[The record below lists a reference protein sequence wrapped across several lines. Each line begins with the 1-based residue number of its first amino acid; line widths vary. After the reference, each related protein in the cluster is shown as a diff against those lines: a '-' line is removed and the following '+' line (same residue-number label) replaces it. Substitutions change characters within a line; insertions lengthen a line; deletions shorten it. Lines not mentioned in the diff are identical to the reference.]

1 MEKNI
6 FSKNSTFIIFITLM
20 FSFLNLSNQYLK
32 FNIPNNREKCFTEEI
47 YTNST
52 LLIRYDL
59 KGVESIKADNQEKV
73 LKNIKL
79 FLKNPKGKIIKELD
93 LLNRKGKFAIYIDME
108 GVYQICS
115 RYYKTWSV
123 TELPKDVVL
132 GIKIRTDYEYQSI
145 ESSLEKKDLDQF
157 WEEIRI
163 LKGKVLPSI
172 SSSKVEL
179 DEEDKMAKTI
189 ISTSKLYLKLS
200 IIQLILI
207 IIIAFYQIFNIK
219 NFLMKKQII

>member
-20 FSFLNLSNQYLK
+20 FSFLNLSNQSLK

-79 FLKNPKGKIIKELD
+79 CLKNPKGKIIKELD

>member
-6 FSKNSTFIIFITLM
+6 FLNNYSFILFITLI
-20 FSFLNLSNQYLK
+20 FSFFNLSNQSLK

-47 YTNST
+47 YSNGT

-59 KGVESIKADNQEKV
+59 KGVESIKTENQERAM
-73 LKNIKL
+73 KNIKL
-79 FLKNPKGKIIKELD
+79 FVKNPKGKIIKELN
-93 LLNRKGKFAIYIDME
+93 LFERKGKFALYIDME

-115 RYYKTWSV
+115 RYYKTWSI

-132 GIKIRTDYEYQSI
+132 GIKIRTDYEYQSL
-145 ESSLEKKDLDQF
+145 ETSLEKKDLDKF
-157 WEEIRI
+157 WEELRI
-163 LKGKVLPSI
+163 LKGKVFPSI
-172 SSSKVEL
+172 SSSQVEL

-207 IIIAFYQIFNIK
+207 IIIAVYQIFNIK
-219 NFLMKKQII
+219 NFLLKKQII

>member
-20 FSFLNLSNQYLK
+20 FSFLNLSNQSLK

-219 NFLMKKQII
+219 KLLMKKQII

>member
-20 FSFLNLSNQYLK
+20 FSFLNLSNQSLK

-207 IIIAFYQIFNIK
+207 IIIAFYRIFSIK

>member
-20 FSFLNLSNQYLK
+20 FSFLNLSNQSLK

-79 FLKNPKGKIIKELD
+79 FIKNPKGKIIRELY
-93 LLNRKGKFAIYIDME
+93 LINRKGKFALYVDME
-108 GVYQICS
+108 GNYQICS

-132 GIKIRTDYEYQSI
+132 GIKIRTDYDYQPL
-145 ESSLEKKDLDQF
+145 ETSLEKKDLEHF
-157 WEEIRI
+157 WDEMRI
-163 LKGKVLPSI
+163 LKSKMIPSI
-172 SSSKVEL
+172 TSSKSEL

-189 ISTSKLYLKLS
+189 IHTSKLYLKLT

-207 IIIAFYQIFNIK
+207 IIIAVYQIFSIK
-219 NFLMKKQII
+219 NFLLTKQII

>member
-1 MEKNI
+1 M
-6 FSKNSTFIIFITLM
+6 
-20 FSFLNLSNQYLK
+20 
-32 FNIPNNREKCFTEEI
+32 
-47 YTNST
+47 
-52 LLIRYDL
+52 
-59 KGVESIKADNQEKV
+59 

>member
-20 FSFLNLSNQYLK
+20 FSFLNLSNQSLK

-145 ESSLEKKDLDQF
+145 ESSLEKKDLAQF

>member
-20 FSFLNLSNQYLK
+20 FSFLNLSNQSLK

-123 TELPKDVVL
+123 TELPKDFVL

-207 IIIAFYQIFNIK
+207 VIIAVYQIFNIK
-219 NFLMKKQII
+219 NFLLKKQII

>member
-20 FSFLNLSNQYLK
+20 FSFLNLSNQSLK

-207 IIIAFYQIFNIK
+207 IIIAYYQIFNIK

>member
-20 FSFLNLSNQYLK
+20 FSFLNLSNQSLK

>member
-1 MEKNI
+1 MEINI

-20 FSFLNLSNQYLK
+20 FSFLNLSNQSLK

>member
-20 FSFLNLSNQYLK
+20 FSFLNLSNQSLK

-172 SSSKVEL
+172 FSLKEEL

>member
-20 FSFLNLSNQYLK
+20 FSFLNLSNQSLK

-172 SSSKVEL
+172 SSSK
-179 DEEDKMAKTI
+179 
-189 ISTSKLYLKLS
+189 
-200 IIQLILI
+200 
-207 IIIAFYQIFNIK
+207 
-219 NFLMKKQII
+219 NF

>member
-20 FSFLNLSNQYLK
+20 FSFLNLSNQSLK

-200 IIQLILI
+200 IIKLILI

>member
-1 MEKNI
+1 
-6 FSKNSTFIIFITLM
+6 M
-20 FSFLNLSNQYLK
+20 FSFLNLSNQSLK

>member
-20 FSFLNLSNQYLK
+20 FSFLNLSNQSLK

-145 ESSLEKKDLDQF
+145 ESSLEKKDLDQY